1 MSPYFLI
8 GLKPFPGMDVF
19 EGIAVLYNK
28 VSCIVHQEETIW
40 MDTKDV
46 DKYCE
51 KIDACYKNAY
61 KVINS
66 LILYS
71 K

>member
-51 KIDACYKNAY
+51 RC
-61 KVINS
+61 V
-66 LILYS
+66 
-71 K
+71 

>member
-51 KIDACYKNAY
+51 KIDACYK
-61 KVINS
+61 KC
-66 LILYS
+66 L
-71 K
+71 